1 MEKEELIAM
10 VRVVAARRGVRR
22 LRLTTF
28 TRATGMS
35 SRRVYDHFESWPA
48 LCAAAGLEP
57 RPPQPRVPEE
67 EIFAAMHDCFLRHGG
82 VCSRKRF
89 VRESR
94 YSEALMRRRFATWPA
109 ALGAFRRWARQHAPG
124 FPHMAALDA
133 RLGSGEAW
141 PPAARGLPP
150 GPSWPARGGRT
161 CGEPLAFRALLFAP
175 VNEQGVVLLFGMVAA
190 ELGYAVE
197 TVAASFPD
205 CTARRRVA
213 GGRWESVR
221 IEFEF
226 RSRSFREHGHDAAG
240 CDVIVCWEHDW
251 ADCPLEVLALRPAI
265 GALPARG

>member
-175 VNEQGVVLLFGMVAA
+175 
-190 ELGYAVE
+190 
-197 TVAASFPD
+197 D